1 MRRSLTTLLLT
12 TLLSTTAYSADLG
25 LTFGAHDMF
34 VSNIDTPEF
43 DGGTSH
49 TLGANLGVFAT
60 HTTARDIK
68 INGTLDF
75 YLDHDKDHLDPDHI
89 PVWYKFQFDIDGPIY
104 QISEGLSLRWLLE
117 MKNKIN
123 TVSSIEREV
132 KQFLGADVEYESSS
146 VYIALKAYSG
156 FFYLEID
163 DDAPEPYGYERK
175 DLGNGTSAISLML
188 DTRFKITEALLVKAS
203 LQNWSSTG
211 VGSSWLEN
219 ELVVDVSYSTEQW
232 IKGSRVHL
240 NIDAIK
246 YNLDPYYRAD
256 LGVPVLPWDNDTL
269 IRAYMSIPWKI

>member
-1 MRRSLTTLLLT
+1 MTNILRTLLLT
-12 TLLSTTAYSADLG
+12 PLLAGNLHAADIG
-25 LTFGAHDMF
+25 LSFGAHDMM

-49 TLGANLGVFAT
+49 TLGADLGLFANHET
-60 HTTARDIK
+60 ERGIRIDAV
-68 INGTLDF
+68 LDF
-75 YLDHDKDHLDPDHI
+75 YLDRDTDHLDPDHI
-89 PVWYKFQFDIDGPIY
+89 PFWYKFRFDVDGPLY
-104 QISEGLSLRWLLE
+104 QINQKITLRWLIE

-132 KQFLGADVEYESSS
+132 KQFLGADIEYKSSDL
-146 VYIALKAYSG
+146 YIALKGYSG

-163 DDAPEPYGYERK
+163 DDAPAPYGYERR

-188 DTRFKITEALLVKAS
+188 DTRFNLTEALLLKAS
-203 LQNWSSTG
+203 IQNWSSVG
-211 VGSSWLEN
+211 VGSSWLQN
-219 ELVVDVSYSTEQW
+219 EFIVDLSYSTDQW
-232 IKGSRVHL
+232 IKGSKVHL

-269 IRAYMSIPWKI
+269 VKSYMSIPWKI